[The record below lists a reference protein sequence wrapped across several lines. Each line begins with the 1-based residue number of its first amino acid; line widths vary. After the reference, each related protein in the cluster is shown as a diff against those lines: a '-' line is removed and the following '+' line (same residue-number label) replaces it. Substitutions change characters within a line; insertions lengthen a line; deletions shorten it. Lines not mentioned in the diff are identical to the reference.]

1 MADQSIGS
9 PGEIISKADAARLTT
24 GRLIEPELEDE
35 HHSDDLSDLV
45 SRLRFSLNNG
55 RIWLDTQRV
64 ALIHLSTL
72 ASLRAEMIDKLGLD
86 EARGFF
92 TRMGYASG
100 SRDATIAR
108 KLRPH
113 HETRDAYAVGPQLRK
128 LQGVTALEPV
138 RFEIDV
144 RNGHFYSE
152 ATFPESFE
160 ADTHIATYGLTHEAV
175 CWMQSGYS
183 SGYAST
189 FMGRSVVF
197 KEVECR
203 AASAPH
209 CCIVGKPVEQWDD
222 IETELRALQP
232 EAFANRRS
240 GQGKTIAPVENTANV
255 DRFADDLIGASPG
268 FNATCHLIQKVA
280 DTNATVLFLGETGVG
295 KEIFAR
301 TLHRI
306 GPRGD
311 KPFIA
316 VNCAAIPENLVEAE
330 LFGVEKGAYTGAVT
344 SRPGRFERAEGGS
357 LFLDEIGSLNLQV
370 QIKLLRALQEKEIER
385 VGGTTVRKADVRIVA
400 ATNESLDDKVRDHQF
415 REDLLFRLNVFPINI
430 PPLRERRD
438 DIPLLMGHFLQR
450 YTEAHSRTVPGF
462 TEQAVDALYEYDYPG
477 NVREL
482 ENLIERAVILVD
494 PNQPIDVT
502 DLFADARRAPAM
514 MMTLNETGNLQQ
526 DNKSGDT
533 AEPIDL
539 LDRFLERGVPLG
551 EMEGQ
556 LLQEA
561 VARADGNLAQ
571 AARTLGLTRP
581 QLAYR
586 LKKSETVQTL

>member
-1 MADQSIGS
+1 
-9 PGEIISKADAARLTT
+9 
-24 GRLIEPELEDE
+24 
-35 HHSDDLSDLV
+35 
-45 SRLRFSLNNG
+45 
-55 RIWLDTQRV
+55 
-64 ALIHLSTL
+64 
-72 ASLRAEMIDKLGLD
+72 
-86 EARGFF
+86 
-92 TRMGYASG
+92 
-100 SRDATIAR
+100 
-108 KLRPH
+108 
-113 HETRDAYAVGPQLRK
+113 
-128 LQGVTALEPV
+128 
-138 RFEIDV
+138 
-144 RNGHFYSE
+144 
-152 ATFPESFE
+152 
-160 ADTHIATYGLTHEAV
+160 
-175 CWMQSGYS
+175 
-183 SGYAST
+183 
-189 FMGRSVVF
+189 
-197 KEVECR
+197 
-203 AASAPH
+203 
-209 CCIVGKPVEQWDD
+209 
-222 IETELRALQP
+222 
-232 EAFANRRS
+232 
-240 GQGKTIAPVENTANV
+240 
-255 DRFADDLIGASPG
+255 
-268 FNATCHLIQKVA
+268 
-280 DTNATVLFLGETGVG
+280 
-295 KEIFAR
+295 
-301 TLHRI
+301 
-306 GPRGD
+306 
-311 KPFIA
+311 
-316 VNCAAIPENLVEAE
+316 
-330 LFGVEKGAYTGAVT
+330 T

-450 YTEAHSRTVPGF
+450 YTEAQSRTVPGF

-482 ENLIERAVILVD
+482 ENLIERAVTLVD

-526 DNKSGDT
+526 DNKNGDT

-561 VARADGNLAQ
+561 VAHADGNLAQ